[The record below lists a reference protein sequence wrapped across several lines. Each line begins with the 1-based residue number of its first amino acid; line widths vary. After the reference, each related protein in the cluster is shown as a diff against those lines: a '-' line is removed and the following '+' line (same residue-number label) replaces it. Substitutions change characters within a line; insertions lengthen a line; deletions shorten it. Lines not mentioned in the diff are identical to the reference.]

1 MQIYF
6 CNEQVGANKCYN
18 GALESLLKNVCGVPL
33 ENVHEVS
40 QDGTPIEVSAQYEG
54 HDQSWCLLG
63 SSIPAGVGYILG
75 YTDEFTL
82 TNLNSSLYI
91 QFMFNS
97 LALISMICLFPFCL
111 SATKTIA
118 VHNLLTGPDL
128 VGH

>member
-1 MQIYF
+1 MVPPLKYQLNMKVMIKA
-6 CNEQVGANKCYN
+6 GA
-18 GALESLLKNVCGVPL
+18 SL
-33 ENVHEVS
+33 
-40 QDGTPIEVSAQYEG
+40 
-54 HDQSWCLLG
+54 DQSG
-63 SSIPAGVGYILG
+63 SIPAGVGYILG

-97 LALISMICLFPFCL
+97 LALISLICLFPFCF